1 MEKKSDVSLCIGYAW
16 RVDNGWKYVWHDE
29 LYDKEMLSPLPFVD
43 KIREY
48 DAALYSQLIFFVGTW
63 RNDFLM
69 MSLDLVQTFLI
80 DFVWRRFQSNKNV
93 IPWKYHYCFCIH
105 SSKRFDYVDI
115 HSRSFIST
123 EKTIRCVDE
132 TISLFL
138 SFEKIRKEITRL
150 HQWCIEKLFNC
161 LHSLPMHRLLQLID
175 NIY

>member
-1 MEKKSDVSLCIGYAW
+1 M
-16 RVDNGWKYVWHDE
+16 WHDE

-93 IPWKYHYCFCIH
+93 IP
-105 SSKRFDYVDI
+105 
-115 HSRSFIST
+115 
-123 EKTIRCVDE
+123 
-132 TISLFL
+132 
-138 SFEKIRKEITRL
+138 
-150 HQWCIEKLFNC
+150 
-161 LHSLPMHRLLQLID
+161 
-175 NIY
+175 